1 MTNIKYGHTRI
12 SFDFRTPEGA
22 IEFWENF
29 KDTNPEWRDV
39 GLVQQ
44 DALHSTPATGNIWLV
59 RNKQF
64 GNGRPVNYQQE
75 FTTVYNMEIGE
86 EPKLNMEV

>member
-1 MTNIKYGHTRI
+1 MTNIKHGHTRI

-22 IEFWENF
+22 IKFWENF
-29 KDTNPEWRDV
+29 KDANPEWRDV

-59 RNKQF
+59 NSF
-64 GNGRPVNYQQE
+64 GKSVNYEQE
-75 FTTVYNMEIGE
+75 FETVFSIDIGE